1 MISCNTIHTV
11 RSVAAAAPDIRTFS
25 ALARPLSCV
34 ASDMPIVLLLF
45 RILGQGRQI
54 EWVQRINDTAKGI
67 VDPLNTAIR
76 RGQQSLR
83 SVPLSQKRAWGLSVR
98 TFCLVRF
105 LVCMIVGLLL
115 A

>member
-1 MISCNTIHTV
+1 MRSRNTIHTV
-11 RSVAAAAPDIRTFS
+11 RSVAAS
-25 ALARPLSCV
+25 ALDIATFCAPARPLSCV
-34 ASDMPIVLLLF
+34 ASDMRIVLLLF

-76 RGQQSLR
+76 RGRQSLR
-83 SVPLSQKRAWGLSVR
+83 SVPLSQKRVRGLSVR
-98 TFCLVRF
+98 TLCLVRF